1 MSAMTGF
8 PAGQFGGPMRRVGGG
23 WGQMFGDFLW
33 QLSVVWQ
40 MSILRRVHTRLDD
53 ASRTR
58 TSYPRLSCASGD
70 GPGFQCADRD
80 EWPAADAP
88 SRPSGD
94 SPARPGPAR
103 ASRIRHRPPLPQ
115 QPRQHHTGAAGIKK
129 PPGRPDA
136 VIVVV
141 INAAS
146 TC

>member
-1 MSAMTGF
+1 VRPATGRAFSAPIVMN
-8 PAGQFGGPMRRVGGG
+8 GPPPTRRLV
-23 WGQMFGDFLW
+23 
-33 QLSVVWQ
+33 
-40 MSILRRVHTRLDD
+40 
-53 ASRTR
+53 
-58 TSYPRLSCASGD
+58 
-70 GPGFQCADRD
+70 
-80 EWPAADAP
+80 
-88 SRPSGD
+88 RPEI
-94 SPARPGPAR
+94 ARPDPAR